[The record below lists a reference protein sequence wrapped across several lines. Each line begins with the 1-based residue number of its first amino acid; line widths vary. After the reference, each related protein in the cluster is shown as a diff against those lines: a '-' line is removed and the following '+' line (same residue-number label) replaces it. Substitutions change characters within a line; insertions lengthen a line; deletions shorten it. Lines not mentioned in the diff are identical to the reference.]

1 MPQNSNVPDLYLDR
15 FYHISLIYD
24 VFVGSRRPLKISK
37 GTVLH
42 VRFIDY
48 NVVNNIEYYTFQR
61 GINNDMPPIFT
72 VPPNEIAS
80 IEEAPTFG
88 GPPLNDLAYQYT
100 QIN

>member
-1 MPQNSNVPDLYLDR
+1 MSQNSNAVDLYLDR
-15 FYHISLIYD
+15 FYHITLIYD

-37 GTVLH
+37 GTNLH
-42 VRFIDY
+42 VRLIDY
-48 NVVNNIEYYTFQR
+48 NEVNNIKYYTFRR

-72 VPPNEIAS
+72 VPENEIAS
-80 IEEAPTFG
+80 IKEAPTFG

>member
-1 MPQNSNVPDLYLDR
+1 MPQNSNAPDLYLDR

-48 NVVNNIEYYTFQR
+48 NVVNNIEYYTLSISILITRVTIYIWF
-61 GINNDMPPIFT
+61 NNYAF
-72 VPPNEIAS
+72 
-80 IEEAPTFG
+80 
-88 GPPLNDLAYQYT
+88 
-100 QIN
+100 